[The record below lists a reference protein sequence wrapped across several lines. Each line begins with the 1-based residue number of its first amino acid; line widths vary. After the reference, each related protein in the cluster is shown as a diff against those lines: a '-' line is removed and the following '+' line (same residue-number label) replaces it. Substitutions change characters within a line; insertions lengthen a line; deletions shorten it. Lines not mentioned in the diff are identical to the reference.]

1 MCESADGPAP
11 LFYPPP
17 LFRFG
22 YPQRNFFFFFFS
34 QGGDMRKRMRHD
46 LKRDSSTSSLLS
58 FSLSINPVEWPP
70 IHTPFSSFL
79 SESNLLTAAA
89 RFFSCF
95 GKWTYNIYSR
105 YILCCHYFKAH
116 RFFAITCSCT
126 RILAG
131 DHARGIEREGG
142 ACWQ

>member
-1 MCESADGPAP
+1 
-11 LFYPPP
+11 
-17 LFRFG
+17 
-22 YPQRNFFFFFFS
+22 
-34 QGGDMRKRMRHD
+34 MRKRMRHD
-46 LKRDSSTSSLLS
+46 LKRDSSSYSLLS

-105 YILCCHYFKAH
+105 YMLCCHYFKAH
-116 RFFAITCSCT
+116 RFFCHHLLVYTYFGRGSCK
-126 RILAG
+126 G
-131 DHARGIEREGG
+131 EEEEEGG